1 MALLGLPR
9 ASLAAFALR
18 CPEALPLLLKA
29 RLARGEVAQLRGAV
43 QRLGGGTEAAML

>member
-9 ASLAAFALR
+9 ASLATFALR

-29 RLARGEVAQLRGAV
+29 RLARGEVAELRGAV
-43 QRLGGGTEAAML
+43 QRLGGGEAAML